1 MTADSTS
8 EVQVRMRRLAAN
20 ELLRATRRYLTL
32 IDDYREWAAEYG
44 PEGPSAGRTIPLW
57 NELHDS
63 EATAQHAGTQRLRAR
78 LFALTGK
85 VYRYEQSNET
95 NREKR
100 LAELAE
106 AQAVYRT
113 MADKEA
119 QAIKDGTA

>member
-32 IDDYREWAAEYG
+32 IDDYREWAAENG

-57 NELHDS
+57 SELHDA

-78 LFALTGK
+78 LFVLTGK

-106 AQAVYRT
+106 AQAAYRT
-113 MADKEA
+113 MADKDA